1 MWRWLFAL
9 LVLAG
14 LGSPARAESP
24 GGNVVIGVLGD
35 QSGVV
40 ADVGGKGSVLAA
52 RMAVADFGGSV
63 LGKPVEI
70 IDADHQEKVD
80 LASSIARQWFDVKG
94 VDAIADLPNTGVVL
108 ALQGIAREKKK
119 TLLVSGA
126 AAAEITGKSCSPFTT
141 HWTDDTY
148 ALANGTA
155 RVMVKQGGDSWF
167 FLTADYSFGY
177 ELEHDAT
184 AAIQSLGGRVVGGAR
199 HPLGTSDFSSFLL
212 QAQASRARIIGLASA
227 GTDTVNAIKQAREFG
242 IESGG
247 QRLAA
252 LHAFVTDVNSLGLA
266 TAKGLIIT
274 TGFYWDDSDG
284 TRRWA
289 KRFFAVEQRMP
300 TREQAGVYLSVL
312 HYLKAVR
319 AAGTTAAAAV
329 NAMMRRLPVDRF
341 GARAVIRPDGR
352 VIYDIGV
359 YEVKSPKESHG
370 PWDFYRKIATLPAEQ
385 AFRPMASG
393 GCGLVAKSE
402 ASQ

>member
-1 MWRWLFAL
+1 MWRLLLAL
-9 LVLAG
+9 LVLADLG
-14 LGSPARAESP
+14 LPAHAESP
-24 GGNVVIGVLGD
+24 SGNVVIGVLGD

-63 LGKPVEI
+63 LDKPIEI

-80 LASSIARQWFDVKG
+80 LASSIAREWFDVKG

-155 RVMVKQGGDSWF
+155 RVMVKQGGDTWF

-177 ELEHDAT
+177 DLEHDAT

-212 QAQASRARIIGLASA
+212 QAQASRAKIIGLASA
-227 GTDTVNAIKQAREFG
+227 GADTVNAIKQAREFG

-284 TRRWA
+284 TRQWA
-289 KRFFAVEQRMP
+289 KRFFAVEKRMP

-319 AAGTTAAAAV
+319 AAGTTDAATV

-341 GARAVIRPDGR
+341 GAPAVIRPDGR

-359 YEVKSPKESHG
+359 YEVKSPEESRF

-402 ASQ
+402 ARQ